1 MLKSYEAIYDHG
13 QIRWLD
19 APPDVDQARLI
30 VTLLP
35 LSGAEARG
43 MPAFRPGSE
52 PSAISADA
60 LLADTAGAWGRRSLD
75 EVQALIASRRQAD
88 WGDD

>member
-19 APPDVDQARLI
+19 APPDVDEARLI

-35 LSGAEARG
+35 WVETGTKNPE
-43 MPAFRPGSE
+43 
-52 PSAISADA
+52 SATSQSADA
-60 LLADTAGAWGRRSLD
+60 LLADTAGAWGQRSLA
-75 EVQALIASRRQAD
+75 EVHAQIASRRQAD
-88 WGDD
+88 WGEE